1 MQSVADNAFFENV
14 ELSFCMLCL
23 IVFHISA
30 SVLIFYGVQTGQV
43 KRFFLPAMG
52 LHIDFASAWQELGII
67 SKDAD
72 FVYTPFLTLG
82 VAFYAWRTYE
92 KIPPTYGASASS
104 Y

>member
-30 SVLIFYGVQTGQV
+30 SVLIFYGVQTGEV

-52 LHIDFASAWQELGII
+52 LHMTLEATSHKARLTAW
-67 SKDAD
+67 
-72 FVYTPFLTLG
+72 
-82 VAFYAWRTYE
+82 WRTYE